1 LSYMLNITAHAKIA
15 RLKTRSNE
23 KGHWY
28 LLRGARFKISASK
41 ITQHISSKCYL
52 IPVNSK
58 KNDHML
64 HRLPKQSRP
73 PYPPISMLRR
83 VLGDWGAIK
92 KRPFL

>member
-1 LSYMLNITAHAKIA
+1 MLNITAHAKIA

-23 KGHWY
+23 TGHWY
-28 LLRGARFKISASK
+28 LLRGARFKISEK
-41 ITQHISSKCYL
+41 INYVAHTKQVLSYSGEL
-52 IPVNSK
+52 E

-64 HRLPKQSRP
+64 HRRPKHARP